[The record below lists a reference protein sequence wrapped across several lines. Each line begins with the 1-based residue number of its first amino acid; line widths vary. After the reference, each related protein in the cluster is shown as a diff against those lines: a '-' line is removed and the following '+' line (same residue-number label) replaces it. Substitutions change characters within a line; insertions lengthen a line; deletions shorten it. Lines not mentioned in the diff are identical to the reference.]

1 MKENIKHVLSVVSFL
16 SAVTLGFIC
25 VFIPPTGIIDT
36 SVLWFTAQL
45 LIFTSS
51 ILGIDFKINGHKKE
65 V

>member
-1 MKENIKHVLSVVSFL
+1 MKKSKYAVVSFFSSIL
-16 SAVTLGFIC
+16 IGFAALIL
-25 VFIPPTGIIDT
+25 PPLGIIDD

-51 ILGIDFKINGHKKE
+51 ILGIDMSFLKNKTMK

>member
-1 MKENIKHVLSVVSFL
+1 MKKSYYAVVSFFAAIVIGIL
-16 SAVTLGFIC
+16 ALIL
-25 VFIPPTGIIDT
+25 PPLGIIDD

-51 ILGIDFKINGHKKE
+51 ILGIDMSFLKNKTMK